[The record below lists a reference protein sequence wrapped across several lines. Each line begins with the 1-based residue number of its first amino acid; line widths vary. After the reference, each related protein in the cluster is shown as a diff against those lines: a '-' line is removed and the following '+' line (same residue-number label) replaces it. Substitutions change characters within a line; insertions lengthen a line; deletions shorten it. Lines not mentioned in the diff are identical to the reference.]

1 MTQADR
7 RGRAVLYGTFV
18 LATIVFLFPYYWL
31 ATNALKS
38 EERIFTAPPG
48 LLPYLSDGPADHDEG
63 IFFKP
68 ELSNF
73 RDIFAKTPF
82 ARAFVNSVVIAV
94 GHVALSLFLCSLGGY
109 AFAKAHR
116 APGRDALFK
125 FVLGTMLI
133 PSAVTT
139 IPVLVIMSR
148 LGLMNTYWAMIL
160 PGAASAFGIFWMR
173 QYIASNV
180 PDELLEAARLD
191 GCSEFSIYWRVVVPA
206 IKPALGALAIMV
218 LIGCWNNLMWAFIML
233 RTENMYT
240 LPMLIFMLQ
249 GEQKTDYGMVM
260 AGGLLATL
268 PLVIAFLVFQRS
280 FIAGI
285 TAGAVKA

>member
-1 MTQADR
+1 
-7 RGRAVLYGTFV
+7 
-18 LATIVFLFPYYWL
+18 
-31 ATNALKS
+31 
-38 EERIFTAPPG
+38 
-48 LLPYLSDGPADHDEG
+48 
-63 IFFKP
+63 
-68 ELSNF
+68 
-73 RDIFAKTPF
+73 
-82 ARAFVNSVVIAV
+82 
-94 GHVALSLFLCSLGGY
+94 
-109 AFAKAHR
+109 
-116 APGRDALFK
+116 
-125 FVLGTMLI
+125 
-133 PSAVTT
+133 
-139 IPVLVIMSR
+139 IMSR